1 MKAWYFARAN
11 NRLAYGDNR
20 AIILGK
26 SHTIKDTPKLCN
38 VGLHGSVKLLDALYY
53 ANSSLLYLVDITGKL
68 DIGTDKICGK
78 QRKYIAHIDATDILR
93 AFARKQ
99 ALINVELIKPYT
111 TAENYSLILDYLNTG
126 NEILLEAAGAAGA
139 AGVAGAA
146 AAGVAWEAGEAG
158 AAAREAAMA
167 AANDMLT
174 SMIMKEITHEIAI
187 TTI

>member
-146 AAGVAWEAGEAG
+146 GAAGGARAAGAAWAAAAGVAWEGGEAG
-158 AAAREAAMA
+158 AAAGEAAMA
-167 AANDMLT
+167 AANDML
-174 SMIMKEITHEIAI
+174 
-187 TTI
+187 